1 MIENGTNPNNLFP
14 PVEGGV
20 GQEIPFNNILNGP
33 PPPQNNFDVI
43 NGKRPFVLPNI
54 DNNGAIGNN
63 LFGSIGL
70 MKGLRE
76 KEKEETTNKEID
88 DFLYELPDVRM
99 PTLELG
105 DKFLNIF

>member
-14 PVEGGV
+14 PVRGGV

-43 NGKRPFVLPNI
+43 IGKRPFVLPNI

-70 MKGLRE
+70 MKGPR
-76 KEKEETTNKEID
+76 EKEETTNKEIVI
-88 DFLYELPDVRM
+88 FYMNCPM
-99 PTLELG
+99 LECQP
-105 DKFLNIF
+105 